1 MVEGPA
7 PGRESVIAIDEQDRE
22 NVVADGLKTS
32 HADKGNRRG
41 NKSVFLGAFPNEINS
56 LGRRFVSHQPP
67 HPSISSGSV
76 ADRNY
81 RQINDLVGRL
91 SQEGTCRLTAA
102 HVDKQMAFVV
112 PFGVIS
118 PIFTDKQ
125 CKNAFCPEGKARARV
140 TDAGGLYL
148 EIAGAGSKRWFWKYY
163 FDSKEKRLF

>member
-67 HPSISSGSV
+67 H
-76 ADRNY
+76 RNFMIQ
-81 RQINDLVGRL
+81 R
-91 SQEGTCRLTAA
+91 
-102 HVDKQMAFVV
+102 
-112 PFGVIS
+112 PFGAVVVS
-118 PIFTDKQ
+118 APASTTMW
-125 CKNAFCPEGKARARV
+125 N
-140 TDAGGLYL
+140 
-148 EIAGAGSKRWFWKYY
+148 AGAPVHARPRCAATVAGHNPPLGAGPLVNTAGQPSRTGRRP
-163 FDSKEKRLF
+163 ST